1 MDNQFEPLSNGEV
14 LSVDESALV
23 LIGHRTFRVGE
34 FAEAIRDQLEGQV
47 SGWSKQTDAWFSDE
61 GIPCEVLRFSSM
73 GWQKGKVR
81 IHLEFCPQDIEEGH
95 QQTSAKL
102 DEKFHL
108 GPATSTEDEL
118 DLDLEESPISSA
130 AGVGTVV
137 AASALADT
145 EDELDLGESESPVS
159 SFDELDLEPSAASD
173 LELEEEPP
181 ALIYAE
187 MEQEVTTF
195 IADDELDMVQMPS
208 GLDDDF
214 DLGEMS
220 DSIEQELELV
230 EAPADSDDELMDFG
244 ETSTGSDDDFGF
256 GEFGE
261 TSAGSKDDLE
271 FGDLGAGGQDDF
283 QFEDISLSDEFGEN
297 ESNSLLDDVWQDI
310 NEGSWQNNH

>member
-34 FAEAIRDQLEGQV
+34 FAEAIREQLEGHV
-47 SGWSKQTDAWFSDE
+47 SGWSKGTDAWFSDE

-81 IHLEFCPQDIEEGH
+81 IHLEFCPQDFEEGNK
-95 QQTSAKL
+95 QTTAKL

-108 GPATSTEDEL
+108 EAPTSTEDEL
-118 DLDLEESPISSA
+118 DLEEAPISSSA
-130 AGVGTVV
+130 VFGTAV
-137 AASALADT
+137 AATALTDT
-145 EDELDLGESESPVS
+145 EDELDLVEPESTVS
-159 SFDELDLEPSAASD
+159 SFDEFDLEPSAASN
-173 LELEEEPP
+173 L
-181 ALIYAE
+181 E
-187 MEQEVTTF
+187 MEQEAPSIIYARMEQEVSTF
-195 IADDELDMVQMPS
+195 IADDELDMVQMPT

-230 EAPADSDDELMDFG
+230 EAPAGSDEDLMDFG
-244 ETSTGSDDDFGF
+244 STSTGSDDDFEF

-261 TSAGSKDDLE
+261 TAVGGKDDLDFGDMSAGS
-271 FGDLGAGGQDDF
+271 QDEF

-297 ESNSLLDDVWQDI
+297 EPNSLLDDVWQDI
-310 NEGSWQNNH
+310 NEGSWPNNH

>member
-34 FAEAIRDQLEGQV
+34 FAEALREQLEGQV
-47 SGWSKQTDAWFSDE
+47 SGWSKATDAWFSEE

-81 IHLEFCPQDIEEGH
+81 IHLEFCPLDFEEGNK
-95 QQTSAKL
+95 QTTAKL
-102 DEKFHL
+102 DEFHL
-108 GPATSTEDEL
+108 EAPTSTEDE
-118 DLDLEESPISSA
+118 LDLEESPISSS
-130 AGVGTVV
+130 AGFGTAV
-137 AASALADT
+137 AAAALADT
-145 EDELDLGESESPVS
+145 EDELDLVEPESTVS
-159 SFDELDLEPSAASD
+159 SFDEFDLEPSAASN
-173 LELEEEPP
+173 LELEQEAPS
-181 ALIYAE
+181 LIYVE

-195 IADDELDMVQMPS
+195 IVDDELDMVEMPT

-230 EAPADSDDELMDFG
+230 ESPGGSDEDLMDFG
-244 ETSTGSDDDFGF
+244 STSTDSDDDFGF

-261 TSAGSKDDLE
+261 TAVGGKDDLE
-271 FGDLGAGGQDDF
+271 FGDLSGDTQDDF

-297 ESNSLLDDVWQDI
+297 EPNSLLDDVWQDI
-310 NEGSWQNNH
+310 NEGSWPNNH